1 MNRVAIVQFVR
12 LASRRV
18 PQKLL
23 ETVGGVTLID
33 RGLSYLQRLSGTT
46 EAVPFV
52 GVSPRDVPL
61 MASARRHGLRVFRL
75 DDSADQCRTWP
86 ELIAP
91 FAEELADEFDVVWD
105 ANICC
110 RPFLRQST
118 GEFIV
123 RQCQASRRPFVAVTR
138 KRGIVWAETSP
149 TPILG
154 AGELAE
160 TQQNPHYF
168 ELSHLAYCW
177 PSWALTFTE
186 AELAKIV
193 QPLEIQL
200 DWAERI
206 DIDTPDDL
214 EHARAV
220 AAAGALRDDR

>member
-23 ETVGGVTLID
+23 ETVGGATLID
-33 RGLSYLQRLSGTT
+33 RGLSYLRRVSDAT
-46 EAVPFV
+46 EAVSFAA
-52 GVSPRDVPL
+52 VSPRDIPL
-61 MASARRHGLRVFRL
+61 VASAKRNGLRVLRL
-75 DDSADQCRTWP
+75 DDTADQCRSWP

-91 FAEELADEFDVVWD
+91 FAEQLADEFDVIWD
-105 ANICC
+105 ANVCC
-110 RPFLRQST
+110 RPFLRRST

-123 RQCQASRRPFVAVTR
+123 RQCQASRRPFVGVTR
-138 KRGIVWAETSP
+138 KRGIVWGETSP

-154 AGELAE
+154 AGELAG
-160 TQQNPHYF
+160 TQRNPHYF

-186 AELAKIV
+186 GELAKIV

-200 DWAERI
+200 DWAEQI
-206 DIDTPDDL
+206 DIETPGDL
-214 EHARAV
+214 EHARAI